1 MRLAG
6 ICFSCGKP
14 LNLAGEVSRR
24 EECSSCRVDVHV
36 CKNCSFYDRSAYNE
50 CRESQAD
57 VVREKD
63 RANFC
68 DYFQLSTK
76 SVSGGPSKDDL
87 KAQAEALFKNFG
99 KK

>member
-1 MRLAG
+1 MAG
-6 ICFSCGKP
+6 VCFSCGQA
-14 LNLAGEVSRR
+14 LNLATEVSRR
-24 EECSSCRVDVHV
+24 EECSNCRADVHV
-36 CKNCSFYDRSAYNE
+36 CKNCIFYDRSSYNE

-68 DYFQLSTK
+68 DYFQLSDK
-76 SVSGGPSKDDL
+76 KVNSGPSKDDL
-87 KAQAEALFKNFG
+87 RAQAEALFKNFG

>member
-1 MRLAG
+1 MAG
-6 ICFSCGKP
+6 VCFSCGKSLP
-14 LNLAGEVSRR
+14 FGNEVGRR
-24 EECSSCRVDVHV
+24 EECPSCRSDVHV
-36 CKNCSFYDRSAYNE
+36 CKNCEWHDRSAYNE
-50 CRESQAD
+50 CREPQAD

-68 DYFQLSTK
+68 DYFKLSAKGATVGPTK
-76 SVSGGPSKDDL
+76 EDL